1 MDGQTR
7 DGIACVL
14 EYSRDLFEHETIRRM
29 ARHYEKLLKEV
40 VRDAEQTIKEI
51 ELLSGA
57 EREQILI
64 EVESDGASVS
74 ERSGRSANCSRR
86 RWSVRRGGGRRL
98 REAHRHIRD

>member
-1 MDGQTR
+1 METR

-29 ARHYEKLLKEV
+29 ARHYEKLLEEV

-64 EVESDGASVS
+64 GGIRRRKRIREIS
-74 ERSGRSANCSRR
+74 RCANCSRR
-86 RWSVRRGGGRRL
+86 RWSVP
-98 REAHRHIRD
+98 